1 MFTDTDRTL
10 NLLGAVVTGVHDQ
23 LVSAVESVAGRSG
36 ALAATLAMTAQYEG
50 LTMGTLQR
58 FLGVSRPATIRL
70 VNLLE
75 SDGLAERRHLD
86 DDDRRTTS
94 VVLTDAGHREARHIL
109 AARRAVL
116 EQLLPESSKQERVV
130 LDRLLERM
138 LATMITHPS
147 RGYEVCRLCDISTCP
162 PSRCPVESAVLEMEP
177 DAPEGLL
184 NPPKDPST

>member
-1 MFTDTDRTL
+1 MSNESHRTL

-23 LVSAVESVAGRSG
+23 LASAVETAAGRSG

-50 LTMGTLQR
+50 LTMSTLQR

-75 SDGLAERRHLD
+75 SDGLAVRRNL

-94 VVLTDAGHREARHIL
+94 VVLTDAGHREARRVL
-109 AARRAVL
+109 AARRSVL
-116 EQLLPESSKQERVV
+116 EHLLPESSKQERVV
-130 LDRLLERM
+130 LDRLLERI
-138 LATMITHPS
+138 LTAMITHPS

-162 PSRCPVESAVLEMEP
+162 PSRCPVETAVVAMEP

-184 NPPKDPST
+184 HSENERLT

>member
-23 LVSAVESVAGRSG
+23 LVSAVETVAGRSG

-75 SDGLAERRHLD
+75 NDGLAERRNL

-116 EQLLPESSKQERVV
+116 QQLLPESSKQERAV
-130 LDRLLERM
+130 LDSLLERM
-138 LATMITHPS
+138 LTAMITHPS
-147 RGYEVCRLCDISTCP
+147 RGYEVCRLCDISSCP

-177 DAPEGLL
+177 DAPDGLL
-184 NPPKDPST
+184 NSPKDR